1 MTITYKTDDS
11 FFTTVF
17 PPFIYYGWTVKLWLS
32 ENNVSKFRYI
42 RDSESEQEFWNIQ
55 QINEVYPEIKTIAIV
70 VNPWARMHY
79 AYDQLCVMKENN
91 QLSSLD
97 LDFLKLDNF
106 SKFVTELPNLPASV
120 GNFWFTLTTPMCK
133 WFDYTVDGKIKTA
146 DYILKDAS
154 LTSDFQALQDYFCSG
169 EPLRVRSSLPC
180 YKEFYNT
187 ETKEIVATL
196 FKEDI
201 ERFDYEF

>member
-17 PPFIYYGWTVKLWLS
+17 PPFVFYGWNVKLWLS
-32 ENNVSKFRYI
+32 KNDNAKFRYI
-42 RDSESEQEFWNIQ
+42 RDTEVEQEFWNIQ
-55 QINEVYPEIKTIAIV
+55 QINEFYPGIKTITIV

-79 AYDQLCVMKENN
+79 AYKQLCIMKENN

-97 LDFLKLDNF
+97 LSVLNLDSF
-106 SKFVTELPNLPASV
+106 SKFITDLPNLPTV
-120 GNFWFTLTTPMCK
+120 GDFWFTLTTPMCK
-133 WFDYTVDGKIKTA
+133 WLDYEVDGEIKTVD
-146 DYILKDAS
+146 YVLKDNS
-154 LTSDFQALQDYFCSG
+154 LVSDFVPLQEYFCSDV
-169 EPLRVRSSLPC
+169 PLTIAEKLPS
-180 YKEFYNT
+180 YKRFYNKK
-187 ETKEIVATL
+187 TKEIVATL